1 VPKVHKTAG
10 NEKMA
15 VRLTVGAVAL
25 LVVLV
30 IVLLQSGLFDSQP
43 SSPEERNLLLLT
55 EALKKDPDNSS
66 ILLDLAENEYALG
79 KKRDAVE
86 HSTRAA
92 EVATATPMV
101 NLRHAQILLLT
112 KDYEGAEKHLQ
123 LELDLPG
130 TDTETPA
137 RFILAQVY
145 REQGRLDEALAL
157 MERALRRDKQSAD
170 YRKLYADMLVTAGQT
185 DEAIVQYKEVLR
197 YLPDDEHSVTA
208 LKELGVSEI
217 PTASADPHAGD

>member
-1 VPKVHKTAG
+1 
-10 NEKMA
+10 
-15 VRLTVGAVAL
+15 
-25 LVVLV
+25 
-30 IVLLQSGLFDSQP
+30 
-43 SSPEERNLLLLT
+43 
-55 EALKKDPDNSS
+55 
-66 ILLDLAENEYALG
+66 
-79 KKRDAVE
+79 
-86 HSTRAA
+86 
-92 EVATATPMV
+92 MV